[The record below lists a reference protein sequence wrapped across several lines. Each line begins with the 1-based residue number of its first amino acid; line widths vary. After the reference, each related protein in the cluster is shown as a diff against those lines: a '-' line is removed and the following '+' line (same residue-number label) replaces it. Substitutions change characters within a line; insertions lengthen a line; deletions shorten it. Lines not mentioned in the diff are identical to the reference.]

1 MHRALYVAW
10 NKWGLKHIVR
20 DVVKDL
26 TVYGASEAAE
36 RLVHRPL
43 REKRDAV
50 DPDTQDKASPEDGDR
65 PRSRS
70 RLGRSRKPWY
80 MDTE

>member
-26 TVYGASEAAE
+26 AIYGASEAAE

-43 REKRDAV
+43 REKRDAA
-50 DPDTQDKASPEDGDR
+50 DRDSPEEDPPVVGER

-70 RLGRSRKPWY
+70 RLRRSRKPWY
-80 MDTE
+80 ME

>member
-26 TVYGASEAAE
+26 AVYGASEAAE

-43 REKRDAV
+43 REKRGAADHDA
-50 DPDTQDKASPEDGDR
+50 QDEESLEDSDR
-65 PRSRS
+65 PRARP
-70 RLGRSRKPWY
+70 RLGRTRRPWY
-80 MDTE
+80 ME

>member
-26 TVYGASEAAE
+26 AVYGASEAAE

-43 REKRDAV
+43 REKRDATERDSLEEEPPV
-50 DPDTQDKASPEDGDR
+50 VGER
-65 PRSRS
+65 PRARS
-70 RLGRSRKPWY
+70 RLGRSRKPWW
-80 MDTE
+80 ME

>member
-1 MHRALYVAW
+1 MHRVLYVAW

-43 REKRDAV
+43 REKRDAAEC
-50 DPDTQDKASPEDGDR
+50 DTPDGESLEDGDR
-65 PRSRS
+65 PRARS

-80 MDTE
+80 ME

>member
-1 MHRALYVAW
+1 MHRVLFVAW

-26 TVYGASEAAE
+26 AVYGASEAAE

-43 REKRDAV
+43 RDKRDAA
-50 DPDTQDKASPEDGDR
+50 DHDTPDEETPVVGER

-80 MDTE
+80 ME